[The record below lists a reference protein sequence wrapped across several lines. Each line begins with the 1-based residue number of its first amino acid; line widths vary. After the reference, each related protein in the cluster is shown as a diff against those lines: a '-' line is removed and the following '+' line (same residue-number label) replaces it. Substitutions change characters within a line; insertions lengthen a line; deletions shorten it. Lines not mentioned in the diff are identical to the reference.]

1 MKLLLPI
8 VFITAIS
15 ACKISTESAV
25 RSESGE
31 FSKQDSD
38 VDLIPSILKEN
49 GIELTSLSRMEDNLP
64 SQSSISFQNA
74 LVSSWLASLSYGS
87 ASQIASQL
95 QSAGILDENAA
106 KATIATS
113 NQIQLFRA
121 LSDSYE
127 GNGEHS
133 IGAYMK
139 QSTVMKRLEVG
150 IKALPALYKLAS
162 KDLQDSG
169 FESLLLAEWDTPR
182 EGREVN
188 RIGALE
194 GGMYLDFLKS
204 QDPESFVKQEK
215 RWVSSSER
223 LDLVFKGITAA
234 LIKSGKNAVG
244 SHFSNTDLDSFIKKL
259 KDQLSDDNLGAGRS
273 FNRIAELMEYNLA
286 YNDREENSGSPDKDG
301 VITSPS
307 KLLLFSGGRLKFSQT
322 DIFQEG
328 STQLLII
335 EHRNNRDVFFVFRGT
350 KGQKDLLVDLHPNLI
365 RDPIDGVGQVHAG
378 FVKAFQELTLPATP
392 VHLDLPVVL
401 PEGKTEEQLRKEMEL
416 TEKKYSQFRPILANV
431 LKRAQLQKKRIW
443 IAGHSLGGAMGLMF
457 FKKLLT
463 LPEYSGLAAGAY
475 TIGAPRIGNG
485 AFAGNFDRK
494 ISSMFFRVVRIQ

>member
-113 NQIQLFRA
+113 NQIQVFRA

-150 IKALPALYKLAS
+150 IKA
-162 KDLQDSG
+162 
-169 FESLLLAEWDTPR
+169 
-182 EGREVN
+182 
-188 RIGALE
+188 
-194 GGMYLDFLKS
+194 
-204 QDPESFVKQEK
+204 
-215 RWVSSSER
+215 
-223 LDLVFKGITAA
+223 
-234 LIKSGKNAVG
+234 
-244 SHFSNTDLDSFIKKL
+244 
-259 KDQLSDDNLGAGRS
+259 
-273 FNRIAELMEYNLA
+273 
-286 YNDREENSGSPDKDG
+286 
-301 VITSPS
+301 
-307 KLLLFSGGRLKFSQT
+307 
-322 DIFQEG
+322 
-328 STQLLII
+328 
-335 EHRNNRDVFFVFRGT
+335 
-350 KGQKDLLVDLHPNLI
+350 HPCSI
-365 RDPIDGVGQVHAG
+365 
-378 FVKAFQELTLPATP
+378 
-392 VHLDLPVVL
+392 
-401 PEGKTEEQLRKEMEL
+401 
-416 TEKKYSQFRPILANV
+416 
-431 LKRAQLQKKRIW
+431 
-443 IAGHSLGGAMGLMF
+443 
-457 FKKLLT
+457 
-463 LPEYSGLAAGAY
+463 
-475 TIGAPRIGNG
+475 
-485 AFAGNFDRK
+485 
-494 ISSMFFRVVRIQ
+494 